1 MIAKYLWATGSILIA
16 LLGIVHLYYTFFTNV
31 FSSRNGKLI
40 EDMQANSPILSQKIT
55 MWKAWIGF
63 NGSHSS
69 GVIFIGLMNLYLA
82 FYYFSVLQSD
92 HLFFV
97 FNILTIGF
105 YIWLAKKYWFNI
117 PLIGL
122 SITMACYITSYIL
135 TMLNK

>member
-1 MIAKYLWATGSILIA
+1 
-16 LLGIVHLYYTFFTNV
+16 
-31 FSSRNGKLI
+31 
-40 EDMQANSPILSQKIT
+40 MQANSPILSQKIT